1 MIETITDRHWT
12 RLTHGTLDLSAIQA
26 FLATP
31 EAGAIDVFLGTTRR
45 LTHGRETVE
54 LAYEAYE
61 PMALREMEALLATA
75 SERWPVAKACLH
87 HRLGIVPLAEASVV
101 IGVATPHRA
110 DSFEACRYVIDTLK
124 VSVPIWKKEHFADG
138 TRAWV
143 EGTELPQRPSA
154 PIDDGS

>member
-1 MIETITDRHWT
+1 MDVKSDRHWV
-12 RLTHGTLDLSAIQA
+12 RLTPEALDLASIHA

-45 LTHGRETVE
+45 MTHGRETVE

-61 PMALREMEALLATA
+61 PMAVREMEALVGLA
-75 SERWPVAKACLH
+75 SERWPIMKACLH
-87 HRLGIVPLAEASVV
+87 HRLGVVPLAEASVI

-110 DSFEACRYVIDTLK
+110 DAFEACRYLIDTLK

-138 TRAWV
+138 TQEWV
-143 EGTELPQRPSA
+143 EGGDTPQRPESA
-154 PIDDGS
+154 GTDNR